1 MMYSMPVFIIKSFSV
16 EEVSDKDATLVN
28 NNGTGVDN
36 ASIHTS
42 REVELLRVK
51 L

>member
-1 MMYSMPVFIIKSFSV
+1 MPVFIIKSFSV
-16 EEVSDKDATLVN
+16 EEVSDKYSTLV

-36 ASIHTS
+36 ASSIYTS
-42 REVELLRVK
+42 REVELLKVK